1 VGVEFGVW
9 KINSQLFPHMYID
22 LENITPQRDP
32 SNTASAFAKWVYDIH
47 HPRERTDSEYENN
60 KEEKRKERGILSH
73 RRINLFFDLRSTK
86 KYLDNAD
93 RSQWDLD
100 YRDESPESPILKCS
114 SLKIGDKPMRCKP
127 DVVLKHKNTGS
138 ILIIEH
144 KTTYISI
151 DRLPE
156 DGWPNVQ
163 AQLWCYSWID
173 KYLEAPDVQLFGWIW
188 HDRGFKARNF
198 KAPGRF
204 PFKWSRGDKKHHEY
218 CKGLY
223 KHYGGKFI
231 QM

>member
-1 VGVEFGVW
+1 
-9 KINSQLFPHMYID
+9 MYID

-173 KYLEAPDVQLFGWIW
+173 EWLSVSDVQLVGWLW
-188 HDRGFKARNF
+188 HRKDGALISNSEHSFSWNR
-198 KAPGRF
+198 
-204 PFKWSRGDKKHHEY
+204 SDKEHNEY
-218 CKGLY
+218 CNDLFKV
-223 KHYGGKFI
+223 YGGEFTNPLD
-231 QM
+231 Q